1 MVILI
6 GVFIGLLGRTIAVNP
21 LDFNEKPTI
30 SVVLVLCM
38 IALVAIEIGVIWR
51 IVGTYCLTE
60 EVVVTGIVS
69 YYKRVQKIGSRGRKE
84 QIQERDGEGP

>member
-6 GVFIGLLGRTIAVNP
+6 GAFIGLLGRTIAVNP
-21 LDFNEKPTI
+21 LDFKEKPTI

-38 IALVAIEIGVIWR
+38 VALVAIEIGIIWR
-51 IVGTYCLTE
+51 MVGTYCLTG

-69 YYKRVQKIGSRGRKE
+69 YYKRVRKIGNRGRKE
-84 QIQERDGEGP
+84 EGQEREQ

>member
-6 GVFIGLLGRTIAVNP
+6 GVFIGLLARTIAVNP
-21 LDFNEKPTI
+21 LDFKEKPTI

-38 IALVAIEIGVIWR
+38 IALVAIEIGIIWR
-51 IVGTYCLTE
+51 IVGTYCLTG

-69 YYKRVQKIGSRGRKE
+69 YYKRVQKIGSRRRKE
-84 QIQERDGEGP
+84 SVQEREEGS

>member
-6 GVFIGLLGRTIAVNP
+6 GVFIGLLARTIAVNP
-21 LDFNEKPTI
+21 LDFKEKPTI

-38 IALVAIEIGVIWR
+38 IALVAIEIGIIWR
-51 IVGTYCLTE
+51 IVGTYCLTG

-69 YYKRVQKIGSRGRKE
+69 YYKRVQKIGNRGRKE
-84 QIQERDGEGP
+84 SVQEREEGS